1 MLGGRDSCA
10 RMPGEKRSCTSI
22 GRDEENPM
30 THEEYLSRL
39 DGFADSP
46 GDVKE
51 VLSHAASCAMC
62 RKESRTVGRML
73 SRLDPGRRSI
83 AEEIARFAATAAIL
97 AIVLLGM
104 HRLSV
109 RPEEPMAPEP
119 AARYRIV
126 GDASGVVA
134 YTPSGIVVGLASNS
148 AEKGVT
154 R

>member
-1 MLGGRDSCA
+1 
-10 RMPGEKRSCTSI
+10 
-22 GRDEENPM
+22 M
-30 THEEYLSRL
+30 THDEYLSRL
-39 DGFADSP
+39 DGFTDSPKDVNEVLLHADSCAIC
-46 GDVKE
+46 GKE
-51 VLSHAASCAMC
+51 RRRAERL
-62 RKESRTVGRML
+62 L

-97 AIVLLGM
+97 AIVVLGM

-109 RPEEPMAPEP
+109 RPEEPRAPEP
-119 AARYRIV
+119 VARYRIV

>member
-1 MLGGRDSCA
+1 
-10 RMPGEKRSCTSI
+10 
-22 GRDEENPM
+22 M
-30 THEEYLSRL
+30 THDEYLSRL
-39 DGFADSP
+39 DGFTDSP
-46 GDVKE
+46 GDVSE
-51 VLSHAASCAMC
+51 VLLHADSCAIC
-62 RKESRTVGRML
+62 RKESRAAERSL

-83 AEEIARFAATAAIL
+83 AEELARFAATAAIL
-97 AIVLLGM
+97 AIVVLGM

-109 RPEEPMAPEP
+109 RPEEPRAPE